1 MPLTSVSRKAD
12 KSLAV
17 FWGCELNW
25 DNRSYTF
32 DPLEDENCDR
42 KLMLNLICLGETKS
56 DDLNVVEI
64 IPPPNEDGKER
75 RPFPFAA
82 LKPSVLPMVNI
93 SGMELNPPI
102 TFYLRRGPGPVYI
115 SGRDLTVRLD
125 PSWEEKE
132 GDKGDEKET
141 EEAEEEEGDDDDD
154 DDDYDDDDDD
164 DDDDDYDDNDDD
176 DDDDDNDDDDDDDE
190 DSNEISLEETSP
202 PKPAKRRAS
211 KSQTG
216 VAKKKKLEEEQR

>member
-1 MPLTSVSRKAD
+1 MPLTSVSRKAE

-42 KLMLNLICLGETKS
+42 KLMLNLICLGETKN
-56 DDLNVVEI
+56 DEVNIVEI

-75 RPFPFAA
+75 RPFPFAT

-125 PSWEEKE
+125 PSWEEEGNKE
-132 GDKGDEKET
+132 DEKEM

-154 DDDYDDDDDD
+154 ND
-164 DDDDDYDDNDDD
+164 DDNDDD
-176 DDDDDNDDDDDDDE
+176 DDDDSDDDNEDEDDEDDDE

-216 VAKKKKLEEEQR
+216 VAKAKGKKAKTILRK